1 MQIANPSLEGV
12 PFMKI
17 NLYVLYGGKSAEH
30 EVSLRTSFTVLRSID
45 RRKFDVYPIYITQ
58 DGLWCGTGVQEHAPG
73 SKEELVFKPEGDS
86 VPHSIGAA
94 LLRLFLADGKK
105 VALPLLHGSNG
116 EDGTVQGF
124 MELLN
129 IAYVGNGV
137 LSSALTLD
145 KAVSKQLLGQAG
157 IRQTEHIS
165 FRIQDWRE
173 TGGMLLEEAQGRIG
187 FPCYVKPASLGSSIG
202 ITRCEDAAQLLAGIE
217 TAFRYDDKLVVEK
230 EVAGREIQV
239 AAMGNERPLAS
250 LPGEFIHRSRF
261 FDFESKYMDKELV
274 MSVPAELA
282 PGVSDRVRQDAVDAY
297 LALCCSGLAR
307 VDFFLDADGELYLNE
322 INALPGF
329 TGTSMYPVMWERT
342 DGTTYAELIE
352 KLIDYAF
359 ARHADKQG
367 IQYTR

>member
-1 MQIANPSLEGV
+1 
-12 PFMKI
+12 MKI
-17 NLYVLYGGKSAEH
+17 NLYVLYGGKSVEH
-30 EVSLRTSFTVLRSID
+30 EVSLRTALTVLRAVD

-58 DGLWCGTGVQEHAPG
+58 DGLWCGTGVQELPPG
-73 SKEELVFKPEGDS
+73 SMEELVLVPEENT

-94 LLRLFLADGKK
+94 LLKLFLVEGKK

-145 KAVSKQLLGQAG
+145 KAVTKQLIEQAG
-157 IRQTEHIS
+157 IRQTEHVS
-165 FRIQDWRE
+165 FRIHEWRE
-173 TGGMLLEEAQGRIG
+173 KNGLLLEEMMSRIG

-202 ITRCEDAAQLLAGIE
+202 ISRCEDLARLLAGIE

-239 AAMGNERPLAS
+239 AVMGNERPLAS
-250 LPGEFIHRSRF
+250 FPGEFIHRSRF
-261 FDFESKYMDKELV
+261 FDFESKYEDKELV
-274 MSVPAELA
+274 MSVPAELP
-282 PGVSDRVRQDAVDAY
+282 PGVSDRIRRNAVDAY
-297 LALCCSGLAR
+297 QALCCSGLAR
-307 VDFFLDADGELYLNE
+307 VDFFLDGEGELYLNE

-329 TGTSMYPVMWERT
+329 TATSMYPVMWERT
-342 DGTTYAELIE
+342 NGTTYAELIE

-359 ARHADKQG
+359 TRHADKQG